1 MVTKITLE
9 IDRKVSE
16 GEFLRIKNSFKKHFG
31 INLSKR
37 KEIITFQLDEDL
49 EFISQTIFNALRADN
64 VMYLVSVV
72 DGKDLFIGDM

>member
-16 GEFLRIKNSFKKHFG
+16 GDFLRIKNSFKKHFG